1 MLYSYTR
8 AQCVS
13 CADPLLVKISVL
25 PFTNDELCHCV
36 DWAGFP
42 CARNRH
48 IPGVSSEK
56 NLPLRASMGEREVGV
71 RRTGHMGWGWAGGV
85 RSHRVYSS
93 NQIPLSGCPEPRV
106 GYTSR
111 SLQFHWRDKEPL
123 TRHGKLEMSQFAL
136 IGLSHRTCH
145 DVSDNNESFTCLAVD
160 LQLRRSLGFYM
171 IQLYIPSAL
180 IVVLSW
186 VSFCLDVGAVPARIS
201 LGILTV
207 LTMTNMKTI
216 AVASLPKVS
225 YIKAIDV
232 WMAACLAFVFSALLE
247 FAVVNAVARRQKKT
261 PWDVVLE
268 SEPLTAN
275 GAMSEARRSLANGDC
290 DSRSKPQFRYSPD
303 PKGVH
308 MANLIDTACM
318 LLFPLG
324 FVLFIAVY
332 VHIYKT
338 Q

>member
-1 MLYSYTR
+1 
-8 AQCVS
+8 
-13 CADPLLVKISVL
+13 
-25 PFTNDELCHCV
+25 
-36 DWAGFP
+36 
-42 CARNRH
+42 
-48 IPGVSSEK
+48 
-56 NLPLRASMGEREVGV
+56 
-71 RRTGHMGWGWAGGV
+71 
-85 RSHRVYSS
+85 
-93 NQIPLSGCPEPRV
+93 
-106 GYTSR
+106 
-111 SLQFHWRDKEPL
+111 
-123 TRHGKLEMSQFAL
+123 
-136 IGLSHRTCH
+136 
-145 DVSDNNESFTCLAVD
+145 
-160 LQLRRSLGFYM
+160 M

-261 PWDVVLE
+261 PWDVVME
-268 SEPLTAN
+268 AEPLAVSYIKAIDVWMAACLAFVFSALLEFAVVNAVARRQKKTPWDVVMEAEPLAAN
-275 GAMSEARRSLANGDC
+275 GAASGSRQSVSNGVTYGRRDKG
-290 DSRSKPQFRYSPD
+290 REGQERYTPD
-303 PKGVH
+303 PRGVI
-308 MANLIDTACM
+308 MANQIDTVCM

-324 FVLFIAVY
+324 FVLFIAIY
-332 VHIYKT
+332 IHIYKS